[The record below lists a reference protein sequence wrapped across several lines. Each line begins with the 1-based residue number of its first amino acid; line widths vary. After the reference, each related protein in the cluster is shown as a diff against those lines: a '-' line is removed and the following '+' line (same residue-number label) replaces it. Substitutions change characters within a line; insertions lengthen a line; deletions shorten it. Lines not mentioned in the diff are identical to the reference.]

1 MERAYSCTIEGT
13 KRCPIQIVESKSG
26 EGIWITLNSLIEFG
40 EFNDDRG
47 RTYFGRYKS
56 LVSFSRFYSPNIL
69 QALSGTGVPSNII
82 ADDLIRNPTVEEMA
96 IIDSQLRKEGYRFNK
111 KTLKFIKIN

>member
-40 EFNDDRG
+40 EFNDGG
-47 RTYFGRYKS
+47 RTYFGRFKS
-56 LVSFSRFYSPNIL
+56 LVAFNRNYSQSIL
-69 QALSGTGVPSNII
+69 QALSGTGVPSNIV
-82 ADDLIRNPTVEEMA
+82 ADDLIRNPTVEEMS
-96 IIDSQLRKEGYRFNK
+96 IIDSHLRKKGYRFNK

>member
-40 EFNDDRG
+40 EFNDRG
-47 RTYFGRYKS
+47 RTYFGRFKS
-56 LVSFSRFYSPNIL
+56 LVPFNRNYSQAIL
-69 QALSGTGVPSNII
+69 KALGGTGIPSDIV
-82 ADDLIRNPTVEEMA
+82 ADDLIRNPTVEEML